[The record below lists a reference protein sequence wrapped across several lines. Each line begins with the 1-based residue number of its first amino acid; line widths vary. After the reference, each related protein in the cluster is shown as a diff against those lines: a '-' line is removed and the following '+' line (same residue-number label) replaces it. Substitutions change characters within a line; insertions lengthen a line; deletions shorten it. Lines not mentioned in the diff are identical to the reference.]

1 MPPKAKKTYDVVG
14 QGIKTLVDHET
25 PDVDIVCVP
34 GLGANPEESW
44 KSTDAKSP
52 YNWLSDTDGLKRDF
66 PKARVLLY
74 QYESAWSGALRVK
87 QFLGN
92 IATTL
97 LHGLSTERENA
108 QRRPIV
114 FIGHSM
120 GGLVVAKAVVTAE
133 SRRDLFP
140 LMFEAITGCLF
151 FGTPFAGTKAAAAA
165 AMLASIGEKMDLATS
180 SKLLDMMKPDDE
192 GLNELRND
200 FVRLAGKLTPKI
212 ELFCFYEEQPTD
224 FAQLAGL
231 PSLFGLWKM
240 AIPKVMP
247 PPGGRKRARALTPAA
262 RKSKSSSPGPRPR

>member
-1 MPPKAKKTYDVVG
+1 MPPKPKKTYDVVG
-14 QGIKTLVDHET
+14 QGIKVLVDCDGA
-25 PDVDIVCVP
+25 DVDIVCVP

-44 KSTDAKSP
+44 KSNDVKNP
-52 YNWLSDTDGLKRDF
+52 YNWISDDEGLKRDF

-74 QYESAWSGALRVK
+74 QYESAWRCVSPRPCQLPGGHPAKLWVSGALKVK

-97 LHGLSTERENA
+97 LHGLSSAREDCR
-108 QRRPIV
+108 RRPVV

-120 GGLVVAKAVVTAE
+120 GGLVVSKAIVTAE

-151 FGTPFAGTKAAAAA
+151 FGTPFSGTKAAAAA
-165 AMLASIGEKMDLATS
+165 AMLAAIGEKIDVATS
-180 SKLLDMMKPDDE
+180 SKLLDQLKPDDE
-192 GLNELRND
+192 SLNELRND

-224 FAQLAGL
+224 FAKLAGL
-231 PSLFGLWKM
+231 PDLFGLWKM
-240 AIPKVMP
+240 AIPKVTAP
-247 PPGGRKRARALTPAA
+247 DGRHIE
-262 RKSKSSSPGPRPR
+262 